1 MSLPRLPKH
10 RIIGIV
16 LSLISLAL
24 FLGLYL
30 KSRFFIFPQAA
41 ALFYLTHLMA
51 ILLRNPRKA
60 CPASITTYGFMIAS
74 YAIGGI
80 ITGQNI
86 ASTADLAIMTASW
99 LSGLIDY
106 MQFIKTG

>member
-16 LSLISLAL
+16 LSLVSLAL

-60 CPASITTYGFMIAS
+60 CPASITTYGFMTAS
-74 YAIGGI
+74 YATAGI

-86 ASTADLAIMTASW
+86 TSTTDLAIMTASW

>member
-1 MSLPRLPKH
+1 MSLPRLPKY

-16 LSLISLAL
+16 LSLISLSL

-41 ALFYLTHLMA
+41 ALFYLTHLMD

-60 CPASITTYGFMIAS
+60 CPASIATYGFMIAS
-74 YAIGGI
+74 YATAGI
-80 ITGQNI
+80 IAGQNI
-86 ASTADLAIMTASW
+86 TSTTDLAIMTASW

>member
-10 RIIGIV
+10 RIIAIV
-16 LSLISLAL
+16 LSLISLSL

-60 CPASITTYGFMIAS
+60 CPASITAYGLMTAS
-74 YAIGGI
+74 YAIAGA

-86 ASTADLAIMTASW
+86 TSTADLAIMTASW

-106 MQFIKTG
+106 LNFIKTG

>member
-1 MSLPRLPKH
+1 MSLPRLPKY

-16 LSLISLAL
+16 LSLISLSL

-41 ALFYLTHLMA
+41 ALFYLTHLLA

-74 YAIGGI
+74 YATAGML
-80 ITGQNI
+80 TGQNI